1 MTPKGSHK
9 EARGQRQAEAG
20 TVLVLFALLLVG
32 IFGMLGAVVDGGRLR
47 VTRQQMEACAECAA
61 LEGLRFKDIDGDAAR
76 RARAITAAQL
86 LFDDDMDPANGDGMG
101 LGAGSLPVVFGAEP
115 LRGDIDVAVAP
126 GARVWKPA
134 EELEANANNSQHGDL
149 VAGQHVA
156 ASSPAEDDTFTRAD
170 FTPTA
175 PGSAASALSASSAF
189 LVRLRRTS
197 DRLPLDRQVGESSS
211 GPPFEWLWARGA
223 IWHEPTAGQ
232 TNASRSD
239 GLSVRAASIAAGA
252 SALMVSDAPSQNIS
266 VASFALRVDGASAW
280 QATAPGTTLTLD
292 VEPGGL
298 LLVDGVEQGAAL
310 ASPARQVGAAVTRA
324 AAILT
329 APTTTTLILPVYG
342 TVGGA
347 RTVAGFTLAQAS
359 LSGPLLSV
367 TRLQGA
373 VLPAGASRS
382 SPAALNARVALTANA
397 ALRALHAAI
406 TEPLLAPVLRR

>member
-1 MTPKGSHK
+1 
-9 EARGQRQAEAG
+9 
-20 TVLVLFALLLVG
+20 
-32 IFGMLGAVVDGGRLR
+32 
-47 VTRQQMEACAECAA
+47 
-61 LEGLRFKDIDGDAAR
+61 
-76 RARAITAAQL
+76 
-86 LFDDDMDPANGDGMG
+86 
-101 LGAGSLPVVFGAEP
+101 
-115 LRGDIDVAVAP
+115 
-126 GARVWKPA
+126 
-134 EELEANANNSQHGDL
+134 
-149 VAGQHVA
+149 
-156 ASSPAEDDTFTRAD
+156 
-170 FTPTA
+170 
-175 PGSAASALSASSAF
+175 
-189 LVRLRRTS
+189 
-197 DRLPLDRQVGESSS
+197 
-211 GPPFEWLWARGA
+211 
-223 IWHEPTAGQ
+223 
-232 TNASRSD
+232 
-239 GLSVRAASIAAGA
+239 
-252 SALMVSDAPSQNIS
+252 MVSDAPSQNIS

-310 ASPARQVGAAVTRA
+310 ASPARQVGAAVTSA